1 MKKTSAIAEVFNAQM
16 APHLYAG
23 PIEWAA
29 NIQLAVSIPNIL
41 ILETI
46 ETNFHDEL
54 IKSSIQVDEGYI
66 KAPQAPGLGI
76 EVNEDLARQNPFD
89 ADGLHLMMQDEPCDY
104 KNGNFFLGGA
114 PPKSSS

>member
-1 MKKTSAIAEVFNAQM
+1 MGNEEDSAIAEVFNAQM

-54 IKSSIQVDEGYI
+54 IKSSIQVDDGYI
-66 KAPQAPGLGI
+66 KP
-76 EVNEDLARQNPFD
+76 
-89 ADGLHLMMQDEPCDY
+89 H
-104 KNGNFFLGGA
+104 
-114 PPKSSS
+114 KSGPRHRGQ